1 MAQLVEQ
8 AASTSSASAASP
20 KNTSKSADVNR
31 MTVFLHSLAFVL
43 GFGTIFTLLGFV
55 AGLAGVTISDWLQ
68 RIGAILLFILA
79 LTMLGLFRWL
89 ARIISETSG
98 YDSSPPLQAVVGVLN
113 FVNNLLN
120 SEKRLVEVHSV
131 NKSWGYLSSFV
142 IGLSFGAGWTPCI
155 GPILG
160 SILFLASS
168 GDNVAQAAILM
179 AVYSLGLG
187 IPFLIVGAAFSRMSV
202 LLRKLNRYMNVV
214 GIISGILLLII
225 AGLLWTG
232 SLASMAG
239 YLPGLNELA
248 YTLEESVSNSMGGGS
263 LIGANVLAA
272 APIALVA
279 GFLSFVSP
287 CVLPLVPAYIGYL
300 SGASISN

>member
-1 MAQLVEQ
+1 MAQLVEKATPTSGAGG
-8 AASTSSASAASP
+8 AASQSIHSGAE
-20 KNTSKSADVNR
+20 VNR
-31 MTVFLHSLAFVL
+31 MTVFLHALAFVL

-55 AGLAGVTISDWLQ
+55 AGLVGLTISDWLQ
-68 RIGAILLFILA
+68 RIGAILLFVLA
-79 LTMLGLFRWL
+79 LTMLGVFRWL
-89 ARIISETSG
+89 ARVISETSG
-98 YDSSPPLQAVVGVLN
+98 YHSNPSLQAIVSGLN
-113 FVNNLLN
+113 FINNLLN

-131 NKSWGYLSSFV
+131 NKNWGYLSSFV

-168 GDNVAQAAILM
+168 GDNVAQAATLM

-232 SLASMAG
+232 SLASMAS
-239 YLPGLNELA
+239 YLPGLNDLA
-248 YTLEESVSNSMGGGS
+248 YTLEESVSASMGGGKI
-263 LIGANVLAA
+263 IGASVLAA

-279 GFLSFVSP
+279 GFLSFISP

-300 SGASISN
+300 SGASLSR